1 MLVCEIYYTVSK
13 TNTAQG
19 SGCFVCLRQLL
30 QRQEVLIWD
39 SVHCF
44 RLVVVAHLNSPWGAR
59 WTYLFLC
66 STPDNVQCGSVESCP
81 TAKRSAWVGEVSPLN
96 GVYKACELFWKWK
109 LFYKCFRHN
118 YKVMGENSLWK
129 SVQSLVGWSRL
140 FRTLHATDAQ
150 KILRAFKCVT

>member
-44 RLVVVAHLNSPWGAR
+44 RLVVVAHLNSP
-59 WTYLFLC
+59 
-66 STPDNVQCGSVESCP
+66 
-81 TAKRSAWVGEVSPLN
+81 
-96 GVYKACELFWKWK
+96 
-109 LFYKCFRHN
+109 
-118 YKVMGENSLWK
+118 
-129 SVQSLVGWSRL
+129 
-140 FRTLHATDAQ
+140 
-150 KILRAFKCVT
+150 